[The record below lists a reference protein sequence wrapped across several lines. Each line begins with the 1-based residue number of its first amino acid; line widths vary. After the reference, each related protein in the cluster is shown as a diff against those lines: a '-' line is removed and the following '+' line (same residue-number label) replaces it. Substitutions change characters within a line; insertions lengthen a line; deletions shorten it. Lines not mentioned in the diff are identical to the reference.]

1 MKMVRRLPIA
11 LGVCLT
17 AAAGCAKPLSVPS
30 LATRPYPHELHT
42 TNLIDI
48 QVFRDDQDIELVNAT
63 PHTYSNVGV
72 WINQRFVRHV
82 EVIPAGETIRL
93 SLWDFFDERG
103 ERVNA
108 GGIWRTQEPT
118 SVRLVQLQLAQDEPM
133 IGLITVLIEPTE

>member
-1 MKMVRRLPIA
+1 MVRHLPIA

-17 AAAGCAKPLSVPS
+17 AAAGCAKPLYDPS
-30 LATRPYPHELHT
+30 RATRPYPHELHT

-63 PHTYSNVGV
+63 PHTYSNVEV

-108 GGIWRTQEPT
+108 GGFWRTQEPT
-118 SVRLVQLQLAQDEPM
+118 PVRLVQLQLAQGEPM
-133 IGLITVLIEPTE
+133 IGLTTVFVDPTE

>member
-1 MKMVRRLPIA
+1 MVRQLPIA

-17 AAAGCAKPLSVPS
+17 AAAGCASQLYDASR
-30 LATRPYPHELHT
+30 ATRPYPHELHT

-48 QVFRDDQDIELVNAT
+48 HVFRDDQDLELVNAT
-63 PHTYSNVGV
+63 PHTYSNVDV

-108 GGIWRTQEPT
+108 GGFWRTQEPT
-118 SVRLVQLQLAQDEPM
+118 PVRLVQLQLAQDGPM
-133 IGLITVLIEPTE
+133 IGLITVFVDPIE

>member
-1 MKMVRRLPIA
+1 M
-11 LGVCLT
+11 T
-17 AAAGCAKPLSVPS
+17 AAAGCAKPLYNASR
-30 LATRPYPHELHT
+30 ATRPYPHELHT

-63 PHTYSNVGV
+63 PHTYSNVDV

-82 EVIPAGETIRL
+82 EAIPAGETIRL

-118 SVRLVQLQLAQDEPM
+118 PVRLVQLQLGRDEPM
-133 IGLITVLIEPTE
+133 IGLTTVFVDPTE